1 MSDYELEHLLYLLK
15 ALADKSR
22 LRVLNQLANG
32 EMTVGSL
39 ATNIGLSEPTISHHL
54 ARLREAGLVNL
65 RMAGTQRFY
74 IINADGLEK
83 FKQLAAQIENVK
95 LYTAVEE
102 IKMSAINLSGW
113 DEREQ
118 QVLQKFLDN
127 GKLTRLPAKRKKMA
141 VILRWLASLFQPGK
155 VYSESE
161 VNDILKQVYETDYVS
176 LRRYLIDFGFMRR
189 ENKGKTYWLSTDN
202 PDMPG
207 G

>member
-22 LRVLNQLANG
+22 LRVLNQLAKG

-39 ATNIGLSEPTISHHL
+39 ATSIGLSEPTISHHL
-54 ARLREAGLVNL
+54 ARLREAGLINL

-74 IINADGLEK
+74 IINAGGLEK
-83 FKQLAAQIENVK
+83 FKQLAAQIENIE
-95 LYTAVEE
+95 LYTATEV
-102 IKMSAINLSGW
+102 IKMSTINLSGW
-113 DEREQ
+113 DEKEQ
-118 QVLQKFLDN
+118 QALQKFLDN

-155 VYSESE
+155 VYNESE